1 MKNQVPIIL
10 GLIGGI
16 LLIQVG
22 WVGGIGIIDDIA
34 AYALLY
40 FPTMAEAVT
49 LILNILIYIA
59 TLGGISVV
67 IGTLLIAISRIG
79 LGKFVIGLGAG
90 VGLIGL
96 IIMLATTVMTGGVEA
111 LLDVL
116 TLIAQSVAWIGVI
129 LSILARRM
137 TSSE

>member
-16 LLIQVG
+16 LLIQVR